1 MAGVGGALQR
11 AGGRGHAPSRAYP
24 TGHGHTGES
33 VDARRSVA
41 RLSASWASVLDVC
54 PRGYSCP
61 SAFACVFAFACL
73 DVCALMWVSRV
84 SLKCVFPR
92 VSGLMCVTV
101 CIRVHVSVTSVYV
114 SVYMCIY
121 VPVSL

>member
-1 MAGVGGALQR
+1 MAGVGGSLQR
-11 AGGRGHAPSRAYP
+11 AGGRGHAPSRACP

-33 VDARRSVA
+33 VDARLSVA

-54 PRGYSCP
+54 RVDIP
-61 SAFACVFAFACL
+61 SAFVCVFAFACL

-84 SLKCVFPR
+84 SLKHVFPR
-92 VSGLMCVTV
+92 VSELMCVTV
-101 CIRVHVSVTSVYV
+101 CICVHVSVTSVYV